1 MGYQSDNTGRHMDV
15 DDVELHPS
23 GQETTN
29 GSGAS
34 VEVDRG
40 VARLTLD
47 VTAVGADADE
57 TLDVSVETSEDDATW
72 REVGTFTQYTQP
84 DGVGSERLSFA
95 GLDRFVRVSWTVG
108 GTTPEFTFEVSG
120 EVA

>member
-1 MGYQSDNTGRHMDV
+1 MGYQSDNTDQYMDV
-15 DDVELHPS
+15 DDIELHPS
-23 GQETTN
+23 GQETTS
-29 GSGAS
+29 GSGDS

-72 REVGTFTQYTQP
+72 REVGTFTQHTQP
-84 DGVGSERLSFA
+84 DGVASERLTFA